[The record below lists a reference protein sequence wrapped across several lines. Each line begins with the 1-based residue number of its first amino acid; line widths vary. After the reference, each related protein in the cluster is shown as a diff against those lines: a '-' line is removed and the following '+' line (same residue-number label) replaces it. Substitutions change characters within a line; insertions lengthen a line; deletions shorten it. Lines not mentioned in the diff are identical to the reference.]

1 MGLEKKNENSRKQ
14 LLDFKIAL
22 EEAAIVSILDTNEKI
37 TFVNKQFCKASQYS
51 KEELLGQTYKIT
63 YSGYHT
69 PEFFKEI
76 KNMLTSGETWRGEI
90 NNKAKDGSF
99 YWLKSVIIPV
109 LNEEKEITSYIQ
121 VATDITEA
129 KNKEKLLLESDKEKS
144 KTIEMQLEELKSV
157 DKQKDE
163 FVAMMSHELKT
174 PITPIKIYSSS
185 LRRPKWLGELNENQK
200 KAVDAIHLTYFDL
213 KKL

>member
-1 MGLEKKNENSRKQ
+1 LVKRALVLEKKNENSRKQ

-109 LNEEKEITSYIQ
+109 LNEEKEITSYIK
-121 VATDITEA
+121 VAKDINES
-129 KNKEKLLLESDKEKS
+129 KNK
-144 KTIEMQLEELKSV
+144 
-157 DKQKDE
+157 
-163 FVAMMSHELKT
+163 
-174 PITPIKIYSSS
+174 
-185 LRRPKWLGELNENQK
+185 
-200 KAVDAIHLTYFDL
+200 
-213 KKL
+213 